1 MEEKIFRLPDVG
13 RILKESYV
21 EARLHT
27 DGTAHIERIR
37 ELQAELTGSV
47 ATPIYV
53 VQDPRSRAVLGVFE
67 GATFD
72 GGEFAGFLAEALAP
86 GPR

>member
-13 RILKESYV
+13 RILRESYV

-37 ELQAELTGSV
+37 ELQTELTGSV

-53 VQDPRSRAVLGVFE
+53 VQDPGSRAVLGVFE

-72 GGEFAGFLAEALAP
+72 GREFAGFLAQALAK
-86 GPR
+86 R

>member
-1 MEEKIFRLPDVG
+1 MEEKIFRLPDVF
-13 RILKESYV
+13 RILSEKFV

-27 DGTAHIERIR
+27 DGRAHIERIR
-37 ELQAELTGSV
+37 ALQAELTGSV

-53 VQDPRSRAVLGVFE
+53 VQDPQTLAVLGVFE

-72 GGEFAGFLAEALAP
+72 EGEFARFLEQALAP
-86 GPR
+86 AR